1 MASIKDAIKEH
12 LENLIIDEEQK
23 LKMRIDLNQTTG
35 ADNYDNTCEKNFI
48 DKLKEFV
55 YSI

>member
-1 MASIKDAIKEH
+1 MASIKDNIKEH
-12 LENLIIDEEQK
+12 LEGLIIDEEQR
-23 LKMRIDLNQTTG
+23 LKMRIELNQTTG